1 MEFKRQTEDF
11 PSSIYAY
18 IEISQG
24 SNVKYEY
31 DEELQEIIVD
41 RILSTSMVYPA
52 NYGFIPLTRGEDG
65 DPLDV
70 LVFSMTPIAPN
81 KVIRV
86 KPIGMAEMEDEE
98 GIDNKIISVPYGKSD
113 PAYSHLEDLDDI
125 PTHIKDTVRHFFEH
139 YKETEE
145 GKFMKFLGY
154 KNKNEAL
161 NIIRGAARKYIAE
174 DLGFKN
180 IL

>member
-11 PSSIYAY
+11 PYSFYAY

-31 DEELQEIIVD
+31 DEELQEIVVD

-52 NYGFIPLTRGEDG
+52 NYGFIPFTRGEDG

-86 KPIGMAEMEDEE
+86 KPIALAEMEDEE
-98 GIDNKIISVPYGKSD
+98 GTDNKIISVPYGKSD
-113 PAYSHLEDLDDI
+113 PAYSYLENLNDI
-125 PTHIKDTVRHFFEH
+125 PPHIKDTVRHFFEH

-154 KNKNEAL
+154 KDRDDAL
-161 NIIRGAARKYIAE
+161 KIIISAARKYIAE
-174 DLGFKN
+174 DLGFRN